1 MQTVPLVPDASSAS
15 ASQAIQVYDSD
26 GVRISFVCAKDPNDH
41 FRCMTVV
48 DSNEIG
54 VSRAETLSLY
64 RCHSILLA
72 FDFSA
77 VQLSPRPTPTL
88 AARMWPL
95 CSYGSSIY
103 LSHTTA
109 ALYRTSW
116 CKQRSR
122 RRRKSAFTSN
132 SVFTNR
138 TQTLFCVKLCLSS
151 LSTLHCRSLFLLL
164 RELLCPQV
172 EATSLLRRISPLH
185 IYFLCLRQ
193 GAAPA

>member
-1 MQTVPLVPDASSAS
+1 LL
-15 ASQAIQVYDSD
+15 IQMKLALAERKRSVCTSD
-26 GVRISFVCAKDPNDH
+26 TLFYWLLTFLQCNYHRDLRQLWQRVC
-41 FRCMTVV
+41 
-48 DSNEIG
+48 
-54 VSRAETLSLY
+54 
-64 RCHSILLA
+64 
-72 FDFSA
+72 
-77 VQLSPRPTPTL
+77 
-88 AARMWPL
+88 WPL
-95 CSYGSSIY
+95 CSCGSSIY

>member
-15 ASQAIQVYDSD
+15 ASQPIQVYDSD

-88 AARMWPL
+88 AARMSAFVLLWVL
-95 CSYGSSIY
+95 YLLVSYYRSSI
-103 LSHTTA
+103 SNFVVQAAVPKTA
-109 ALYRTSW
+109 
-116 CKQRSR
+116 K
-122 RRRKSAFTSN
+122 
-132 SVFTNR
+132 V
-138 TQTLFCVKLCLSS
+138 S
-151 LSTLHCRSLFLLL
+151 LHL
-164 RELLCPQV
+164 
-172 EATSLLRRISPLH
+172 
-185 IYFLCLRQ
+185 
-193 GAAPA
+193 